1 MYLYLF
7 LLMFVYTHIYIHSHT
22 YIYIY
27 ICVCH
32 SVCVENIEE
41 LLAKPEC
48 GLTDPISMS
57 MSVNLKNLPV
67 VLLENHVFGGV

>member
-27 ICVCH
+27 VCVT
-32 SVCVENIEE
+32 VCVENIEE